1 MEIFNYSGPDF
12 DIYGD
17 QQYDPLVLDD
27 GPWPAPT
34 ATEALDVEVEIPGSK
49 SITNRELVLAALAEE
64 PTTLRHPLHA
74 RDTQLMSEAV
84 HQLGAQISEVEEG
97 AGRYGPNLQIT
108 PAAELE
114 GGVSIDCGL
123 SGNVMR
129 FVPPMAALA
138 LGPVTFDGDK
148 AAHKRPMSGTIEAL
162 RGLGLDVN
170 DDNRGR
176 LPFSMY
182 GTGEVEGGELEI
194 DASSSSQFVSG
205 LLLAAPRFKKGLT
218 LKHVG
223 DAVPSLPHI
232 EMTLESLRNRGVDAH
247 SIDERTWR
255 VEPGPISGIDLTIEP
270 DLSNAAPFLLATVV
284 AGGEVRIPNWP
295 LETTQV
301 GDLLREI
308 LPQFGAEVTLSA
320 DGLLTCRVERG
331 IVQGGSFEGVTMDFS
346 DAGGELVPNIA
357 AVCAFASSES
367 KLTSIGHLRGHE
379 TDRVTAL
386 ATELTAIGA
395 EVDELDEALVI
406 RPGELHGAEWK
417 CYEDHRMATSG
428 ALVGLAVE
436 GITLDDVKSTSKTL
450 PQFVELWEGMLAG
463 DTSAPVET
471 DPTTNGFLTTE
482 L

>member
-17 QQYDPLVLDD
+17 QQSDPLVLDD
-27 GPWPAPT
+27 GPWPAPV
-34 ATEALDVEVEIPGSK
+34 AQEALDVDVEIPGSK
-49 SITNRELVLAALAEE
+49 SITNRELVLSALAAD
-64 PTTLRHPLHA
+64 TSTLRLPLHA
-74 RDTQLMSEAV
+74 RDTQLMSEAMR
-84 HQLGAQISEVEEG
+84 QLGATIAEDETD
-97 AGRYGPNLQIT
+97 AGRYGPNWVIT
-108 PAAELE
+108 PADELE

-123 SGNVMR
+123 AGNVMR

-138 LGPVTFDGDK
+138 LGPVAFDGDK
-148 AAHKRPMSGTIEAL
+148 AAQKRPMAGTIQAL
-162 RGLGLDVN
+162 RDLGVDVN
-170 DDNRGR
+170 DDGRGR

-182 GTGEVEGGELEI
+182 GTGEIEGGEHEI
-194 DASSSSQFVSG
+194 DASASSQFVSG
-205 LLLAAPRFKKGLT
+205 LLHAAPRITKGLT
-218 LKHVG
+218 LRHVG

-255 VEPGPISGIDLTIEP
+255 VEPGPISGIDMTIEP
-270 DLSNAAPFLLATVV
+270 DLSNAAPFVLATVV

-308 LPQFGAEVTLSA
+308 LPQFGAEVSLDE
-320 DGLLTCRVERG
+320 DGLFTCRVEKG
-331 IVQGGSFEGVTMDFS
+331 IVQGGSFEGVTMDFA

-357 AVCAFASSES
+357 AVCAFASSPS
-367 KLTSIGHLRGHE
+367 TLTGIGHLRGHE

-386 ATELTAIGA
+386 ANELTAIGA
-395 EVDELDEALVI
+395 DVDELDEGLVI
-406 RPGELHGAEWK
+406 RPGELHGVEWK

-463 DTSAPVET
+463 DTSPVVEI
-471 DPTTNGFLTTE
+471 DATTNGFLTTE

>member
-17 QQYDPLVLDD
+17 QQPDPLILDD
-27 GPWPAPT
+27 GPWPAPV

-49 SITNRELVLAALAEE
+49 SITNRELVLSALAAE
-64 PTTLRHPLHA
+64 PSILRHPLHA
-74 RDTQLMSEAV
+74 RDTQLMSEAMR
-84 HQLGAQISEVEEG
+84 QLGATVAEVEG
-97 AGRYGPNLQIT
+97 TGRYGPNWEIT
-108 PAAELE
+108 PAEELE

-123 SGNVMR
+123 AGNVMR

-148 AAHKRPMSGTIEAL
+148 AAHNRPMSGTIEAL
-162 RGLGLDVN
+162 RDLGVDIN

-194 DASSSSQFVSG
+194 DASASSQFVSG
-205 LLLAAPRFKKGLT
+205 LLLSAPHFAKGLT
-218 LKHVG
+218 LKHTG
-223 DAVPSLPHI
+223 SAVPSLPHI
-232 EMTLESLRNRGVDAH
+232 EMTLESLRNRGVDART
-247 SIDERTWR
+247 IDERTWR
-255 VEPGPISGIDLTIEP
+255 VEPGPISGIDMTIEP
-270 DLSNAAPFLLATVV
+270 DLSNAAPFMLATVV
-284 AGGEVRIPNWP
+284 AGGEVRIPHWP
-295 LETTQV
+295 AETTQV

-308 LPQFGAEVTLSA
+308 LPQFGAEVTVDD
-320 DGLLTCRVERG
+320 DGLLTCRVEKG
-331 IVQGGSFEGVTMDFS
+331 IVQGGTFEGVTMDFA

-367 KLTSIGHLRGHE
+367 RLTGIGHLRGHE

-386 ATELTAIGA
+386 ATELNAVGA
-395 EVDELDEALVI
+395 DVDELAEGLVI
-406 RPGELHGAEWK
+406 RPGALHGAEWK

-450 PQFVELWEGMLAG
+450 PQFVELWHGMLAG
-463 DTSAPVET
+463 DTSAPADE
-471 DPTTNGFLTTE
+471 DPATNGFLTTE